1 MFKKLLIV
9 GVAVVAGVV
18 ILNTTVAGS
27 YVSTAWKKVR
37 QGACNKVPLEFEL
50 ERVRNEVAKLIPD
63 MKDNIRGIA
72 EEMVAVDRLRDD
84 IKVTRANLDKEK
96 DHIFAMKKDLENAQ
110 GAKTVKYGERTV
122 SVSRLK
128 EKLAR
133 DWDAYKRCEDGLT
146 SKEKLLDAK
155 ETALSAAR
163 EQLST
168 IRMKKEQ
175 LEVEIARL
183 DAEIKNV
190 RVAQSRGNFQ
200 FDDSRLARINA
211 TIASIRDRLNVE
223 VKTQELSGTFK
234 ADLDLPTPAETKTAA
249 DVVREIDNH
258 FGKVAEE
265 VATQK

>member
-1 MFKKLLIV
+1 MFKKLAIV
-9 GVAVVAGVV
+9 GVAVVAGVLV
-18 ILNTTVAGS
+18 LNMTVAGS

-50 ERVRNEVAKLIPD
+50 DRVRHEVSKLIPD
-63 MKDNIRGIA
+63 MKDNIRSIA

-84 IKVTRANLDKEK
+84 IKVTRANLEKEK
-96 DHIFAMKKDLENAQ
+96 DNIFAMKKEVENAQ
-110 GAKTVKYGERTV
+110 GAKTVRYGDRTV

-128 EKLAR
+128 DKLAR
-133 DWDAYKRCEDGLT
+133 DWDAYKRCEDGLA

-163 EQLST
+163 EQLAAT
-168 IRMKKEQ
+168 RAKKEQ

-190 RVAQSRGNFQ
+190 RVSQSRGNFQ
-200 FDDSRLARINA
+200 LDDSRLARINA
-211 TIASIRDRLNVE
+211 AIASIRDRINVE
-223 VKTQELSGTFK
+223 TRQIELEGQFK
-234 ADLDLPTPAETKTAA
+234 ADLDVPSVKDTKTAS

-258 FGKVAEE
+258 FGKAEE